1 MNTSTDGSL
10 VPQQGWWSRNWKW
23 ALPSGCL
30 GLLLT
35 CGCLG
40 PLIFGAT
47 MWQSLRGTGV
57 VVDAVAQAK
66 QSVEVR
72 EALGEPIESSTVPQQ
87 ISINS
92 SDEQGSA
99 RFTIGLKGPKASG
112 TLYAEAYKQGEEA
125 WTFTTLKVEV
135 PDHPVIN
142 LLGPTPEPAP
152 DAVPF
157 NPDSLPDVEPLP
169 EEEAPAPEKPE
180 RGKPEQGKED
190 IQL

>member
-1 MNTSTDGSL
+1 MNTSAEGQMA
-10 VPQQGWWSRNWKW
+10 PQQGWWSRNWKW

-57 VVDAVAQAK
+57 IVDAVAQAK
-66 QSVEVR
+66 QSPEVR
-72 EALGEPIESSTVPQQ
+72 QVLGEPIESGMFP
-87 ISINS
+87 
-92 SDEQGSA
+92 QGSVNIRNQQGFA
-99 RFTIGLKGPKASG
+99 DLAIPLNGPKASG
-112 TLYAEAYKQGEEA
+112 TLYVEAHKSEDA

-142 LLGPTPEPAP
+142 LLGGEPEPAP
-152 DAVPF
+152 DTVPF
-157 NPDSLPDVEPLP
+157 DPGALPEVEPLP
-169 EEEAPAPEKPE
+169 ED
-180 RGKPEQGKED
+180 ED
-190 IQL
+190 IQR

>member
-1 MNTSTDGSL
+1 MRRPGWREERNPWNTSTDGSL

-35 CGCLG
+35 CGCLA

-66 QSVEVR
+66 QSLEVR
-72 EALGEPIESSTVPQQ
+72 EALGEPIESGLMPQQ
-87 ISINS
+87 ISIDS

-99 RFTIGLKGPKASG
+99 RFAIPLKGPKASG
-112 TLYAEAYKQGEEA
+112 TLYGEAYKRGRRR
-125 WTFTTLKVEV
+125 
-135 PDHPVIN
+135 
-142 LLGPTPEPAP
+142 GPSPP
-152 DAVPF
+152 
-157 NPDSLPDVEPLP
+157 
-169 EEEAPAPEKPE
+169 
-180 RGKPEQGKED
+180 
-190 IQL
+190 